1 MRIKQAI
8 TANIGKL
15 GECAKFENEYIK
27 QTYQRSDKWVIWKAQ
42 PTHICEPLGFMLA
55 EDLIR
60 ELHYTIKLLR
70 LFCLLRL
77 FRLSL

>member
-27 QTYQRSDKWVIWKAQ
+27 QTYQRSDRWVIWKAQ
-42 PTHICEPLGFMLA
+42 PTHICEPLWARILTNIHTN
-55 EDLIR
+55 EN
-60 ELHYTIKLLR
+60 TKLSINIIVDNNNK
-70 LFCLLRL
+70 LFKQ
-77 FRLSL
+77 